1 MNEKLKP
8 CPFCGVPESEDTVNF
23 DHHKDDCYLKM
34 GLSNVVVTAANALI
48 DTKLEPRFSTEQLYK
63 AWNTRA
69 ERTCKILRVETG
81 EPAEYD
87 CDEVIWHCESC
98 HEEVAIYAYNEN
110 GDTWADKPAFC
121 PNCGAKVVGYD
132 QS

>member
-1 MNEKLKP
+1 MTELKQ
-8 CPFCGVPESEDTVNF
+8 CPFCGGEAVLFENTDYAYVYCNECGSQTDES
-23 DHHKDDCYLKM
+23 H
-34 GLSNVVVTAANALI
+34 GTAGAAVA
-48 DTKLEPRFSTEQLYK
+48 

-69 ERTCKILRVETG
+69 ERTCEIARVETG

-87 CDEVIWHCESC
+87 CDEVFWHCASC

-121 PNCGAKVVGYD
+121 PNCGAKVV
-132 QS
+132 SE